1 MFTVLADVAAAFL
14 LVAGGAR
21 PWGSLAMV
29 SAAGVSL
36 YWAGMVLNDLFDLE
50 QDRRERSSRP
60 LAAGRISVGAAR
72 RAGWG
77 LLLAGVLLGAASGYV
92 GGTSG
97 YVGGNRVA
105 GGGDGGRWMPAAVA
119 AALALAIVA
128 YDGPL
133 KRTPL
138 AAWAMGGCRFLSF
151 LLGGTVAIAAG
162 ATDSD
167 TMPGYLPLVAAGFGL
182 YVAGVTIIG
191 RREAVGINRGA
202 MLTGL
207 GVTLGGVIL
216 MAWTPRLAAAG
227 ITWHVDTGRTFP
239 LLIGLVAAP
248 VLGRQAR
255 LWFHADPSRVQSAVR
270 VGVLSIIPL
279 AACFALLGAGAGA
292 GIAVFALMIPSLAL
306 ANRFR
311 VT

>member
-1 MFTVLADVAAAFL
+1 MPNVFTVLADVAAAFL

-21 PWGSLAMV
+21 PWGSLAV
-29 SAAGVSL
+29 VLAAGVSL

-77 LLLAGVLLGAASGYV
+77 LLLTGVLLGAASGF
-92 GGTSG
+92 
-97 YVGGNRVA
+97 VGGNGVA
-105 GGGDGGRWMPAAVA
+105 VGGDGGGWMPAAVA
-119 AALALAIVA
+119 AALAFAIVA

-151 LLGGTVAIAAG
+151 LLGGTAAIAAG
-162 ATDSD
+162 ATDRD
-167 TMPGYLPLVAAGFGL
+167 TIPGYLPLIAAGFGL

-191 RREAVGINRGA
+191 RREAVGIQRGA
-202 MLTGL
+202 ILTGL
-207 GVTLGGVIL
+207 AVTLGGVML
-216 MAWTPRLAAAG
+216 MAWTPRLAAADMP
-227 ITWHVDTGRTFP
+227 WNVDTGRTFP

-255 LWFHADPSRVQSAVR
+255 LWWHAEPSRVQSAVR
-270 VGVLSIIPL
+270 VGVLTIIPL
-279 AACFALLGAGAGA
+279 AACFALLGAGPGA

-306 ANRFR
+306 ASRFR

>member
-1 MFTVLADVAAAFL
+1 MPNVFTVLADVAAAFL

-21 PWGSLAMV
+21 PWGSLAVV

-50 QDRRERSSRP
+50 QDRRERSARP
-60 LAAGRISVGAAR
+60 LAAGRISVRAAR

-77 LLLAGVLLGAASGYV
+77 LLLTGVLLGAASGYV
-92 GGTSG
+92 GGNG
-97 YVGGNRVA
+97 VA
-105 GGGDGGRWMPAAVA
+105 GGGDQGRWMPAAVA

-151 LLGGTVAIAAG
+151 LLGGTAAIAAG
-162 ATDSD
+162 ATDRD
-167 TMPGYLPLVAAGFGL
+167 TIPGYLPLIAAGFGL

-191 RREAVGINRGA
+191 RREAVGIHRGA
-202 MLTGL
+202 ILTGL
-207 GVTLGGVIL
+207 GVTLGGVML

-227 ITWHVDTGRTFP
+227 MTWNVETGRAFP

-255 LWFHADPSRVQSAVR
+255 LWLHPDPPRVQSAVR
-270 VGVLSIIPL
+270 IGVLTIIPL
-279 AACFALLGAGAGA
+279 AACFALLGAGPGA

-306 ANRFR
+306 ASRFR